1 MNYPNPPSP
10 ELANKQIPAV
20 KAITNELLKELE
32 SVLNNATLWK
42 EQVSLSLKG
51 VVRIL
56 EVLTSMDF
64 FKNANEIDESL
75 RETIKWLENA
85 SNELKDK
92 MREYESYFNNFNA
105 SMLTNEQEVTA
116 TLNANA
122 ANIRSEIER
131 LENQII
137 EATTKLLTSYQIFL
151 NQARDNA
158 NHQITENKTQ
168 SLEAINQA
176 KTNANNEISE
186 KQTQAITNINEAKNN
201 ANNEISTNKQEVLN
215 NITQEKQEATSEII
229 EAKKTAFNELLDN
242 LKPKFSGLFVGVYYI
257 RNVIYIQGGW
267 EQKVKDLSD
276 YTLEKSKKGE

>member
-10 ELANKQIPAV
+10 ELANTEIPAI

-32 SVLNNATLWK
+32 SVLNNASLWK

-75 RETIKWLENA
+75 RESIKWLENA

-105 SMLTNEQEVTA
+105 SVKTNEQEVSA

-131 LENQII
+131 LENEINAKKQEILNSFQN
-137 EATTKLLTSYQIFL
+137 LL
-151 NQARDNA
+151 
-158 NHQITENKTQ
+158 K
-168 SLEAINQA
+168 
-176 KTNANNEISE
+176 
-186 KQTQAITNINEAKNN
+186 EAKNN
-201 ANNEISTNKQEVLN
+201 ATN
-215 NITQEKQEATSEII
+215 
-229 EAKKTAFNELLDN
+229 
-242 LKPKFSGLFVGVYYI
+242 
-257 RNVIYIQGGW
+257 
-267 EQKVKDLSD
+267 
-276 YTLEKSKKGE
+276 